1 MSTKPQNFKYIGQ
14 KYTFYRDAKENCI
27 GKGGNGEVYNV
38 KCDELKGEFVIKI
51 LKYNKKFDE
60 RKERFRREI
69 EAMIKINQ
77 LYPDKFILSVIDYQ
91 LAEKETWYITS
102 KATVLK
108 EYLKANSLTFIAKY
122 QICLQLCEVLKKLHS
137 LGYYHRDIKL
147 DNIFIKGEIILLG
160 DFGLVWNDEY
170 EDLTMIGE
178 AIGPA
183 NIKPPECYQGFANAI
198 PNELQ
203 YAVDVYEFAKTVWMI
218 LKNEKYCFN
227 GQYHSGLK
235 NISIELDDIQQDSR
249 VNIKT
254 LGPLNELLEVAT
266 EQDAA
271 SRPTMEKVLLQMHEF
286 IKVNRNEQEVKKW
299 QIKES
304 TRMFTNKNK
313 TEIYGYHSVR
323 KIVELLNTIK
333 NSIFLEIDGFQ
344 TIVIEECSI
353 FDESASIILIVDKNK
368 NQYILSIETLYINQD
383 DIESND
389 FRLIV
394 KRYNFSADY
403 REYQSIYQYNMFP
416 GVLIENKKFYVDKD
430 EVVAIRII

>member
-14 KYTFYRDAKENCI
+14 KYTFYRDAKEDCI

-147 DNIFIKGEIILLG
+147 DNIFIKGKSILLG
-160 DFGLVWNDEY
+160 DFGLVWNEEY

-304 TRMFTNKNK
+304 TRMFINKNK
-313 TEIYGYHSVR
+313 TEIYGYNSVR

-333 NSIFLEIDGFQ
+333 NSIF
-344 TIVIEECSI
+344 
-353 FDESASIILIVDKNK
+353 
-368 NQYILSIETLYINQD
+368 
-383 DIESND
+383 
-389 FRLIV
+389 
-394 KRYNFSADY
+394 
-403 REYQSIYQYNMFP
+403 
-416 GVLIENKKFYVDKD
+416 
-430 EVVAIRII
+430 

>member
-1 MSTKPQNFKYIGQ
+1 M
-14 KYTFYRDAKENCI
+14 
-27 GKGGNGEVYNV
+27 
-38 KCDELKGEFVIKI
+38 LK
-51 LKYNKKFDE
+51 N
-60 RKERFRREI
+60 
-69 EAMIKINQ
+69 
-77 LYPDKFILSVIDYQ
+77 
-91 LAEKETWYITS
+91 
-102 KATVLK
+102 
-108 EYLKANSLTFIAKY
+108 
-122 QICLQLCEVLKKLHS
+122 LHS
-137 LGYYHRDIKL
+137 FGYYHRDIKL
-147 DNIFIKGEIILLG
+147 DNIFTKEERILLG
-160 DFGLVWNDEY
+160 DFGLVWNEEY

-235 NISIELDDIQQDSR
+235 NISIELDDIQQDR
-249 VNIKT
+249 MLHIKT
-254 LGPLNELLEVAT
+254 LGPLNELLEAAT

-271 SRPTMEKVLLQMHEF
+271 LRPTMEKVLLQMHEF
-286 IKVNRNEQEVKKW
+286 IKVNRNEKEVKKW

-304 TRMFTNKNK
+304 TRMFINKNK
-313 TEIYGYHSVR
+313 IEIYGYHSVR
-323 KIVELLNTIK
+323 KIVEFLNTIK

-368 NQYILSIETLYINQD
+368 NQYILSIETLYIHKE

-389 FRLIV
+389 FRLLV
-394 KRYNFSADY
+394 KRYDFSADY
-403 REYQSIYQYNMFP
+403 REYQSIYQYNIFP
-416 GVLIENKKFYVDKD
+416 GVLIENKKFYIDKD
-430 EVVAIRII
+430 GVVVIKMM

>member
-14 KYTFYRDAKENCI
+14 KYTFYRDAKEDCI

-147 DNIFIKGEIILLG
+147 DNIFIKEKSILLG
-160 DFGLVWNDEY
+160 DFGLVWNEEY

-304 TRMFTNKNK
+304 TRMFINKNK
-313 TEIYGYHSVR
+313 TEIYGYNSVR

-333 NSIFLEIDGFQ
+333 NSIFLNIDGFQ
-344 TIVIEECSI
+344 SIVIEECSI

-416 GVLIENKKFYVDKD
+416 GVLIKNEKFYIDKD
-430 EVVAIRII
+430 EVVAIRVI

>member
-1 MSTKPQNFKYIGQ
+1 MSTKPQNFKYISQ
-14 KYTFYRDAKENCI
+14 KYTFYRDAKEDCI

-147 DNIFIKGEIILLG
+147 DNIFIKEKSILLG
-160 DFGLVWNDEY
+160 DFGLVWNEEY

-304 TRMFTNKNK
+304 TRMFINKNK
-313 TEIYGYHSVR
+313 TEIYGYNSVR

-333 NSIFLEIDGFQ
+333 NSIFLNIDGFQ
-344 TIVIEECSI
+344 SIVIEECSI

-416 GVLIENKKFYVDKD
+416 GVLIKNEKFYIDKD
-430 EVVAIRII
+430 EVVAIRVI

>member
-1 MSTKPQNFKYIGQ
+1 MSTEPQNFKYIGQ
-14 KYTFYRDAKENCI
+14 KYTFYRDAKENYI
-27 GKGGNGEVYNV
+27 GKGGNGKVYNV

-51 LKYNKKFDE
+51 LNEKATNE
-60 RKERFRREI
+60 RKKRFCREI
-69 EAMIKINQ
+69 DAMREINQ
-77 LYPDKFILSVIDYQ
+77 QYPDQFILSVIDYT
-91 LAEKETWYITS
+91 LNEKAPWYITP
-102 KATVLK
+102 KAMVLK
-108 EYLKANSLTFIAKY
+108 KYLKANSLTFIAKY
-122 QICLQLCEVLKKLHS
+122 KVCLQLCEVLKNLHS

-147 DNIFIKGEIILLG
+147 DNIFIIKGRILLG
-160 DFGLVWNDEY
+160 DFGLVWNEEY

-254 LGPLNELLEVAT
+254 LGPLNELLEAAT

-286 IKVNRNEQEVKKW
+286 IKVNRNEQEIKKW

-304 TRMFTNKNK
+304 TRMFINKNK
-313 TEIYGYHSVR
+313 TEIHGYHSVR

-333 NSIFLEIDGFQ
+333 NSIFLKIDGYQ

-394 KRYNFSADY
+394 KRYNFFADY
-403 REYQSIYQYNMFP
+403 REYQSIYQYNMLP
-416 GVLIENKKFYVDKD
+416 GVLIENQKFYVDKD

>member
-14 KYTFYRDAKENCI
+14 KYTFYRDAKENYI
-27 GKGGNGEVYNV
+27 GKGGNGKVYNV
-38 KCDELKGEFVIKI
+38 KCGELKGEFVIKI
-51 LKYNKKFDE
+51 LNKEATNE
-60 RKERFRREI
+60 RKERFCREI
-69 EAMIKINQ
+69 EAMREINQ
-77 LYPDKFILSVIDYQ
+77 QYPDQFILSVIDHQ
-91 LAEKETWYITS
+91 LNEKETWYITP
-102 KATVLK
+102 KAMVLK
-108 EYLKANSLTFIAKY
+108 KYLKANSLTFIEKY
-122 QICLQLCEVLKKLHS
+122 KICLQLCEVLKNLHS
-137 LGYYHRDIKL
+137 FGYYHRDIKL
-147 DNIFIKGEIILLG
+147 DNIFTKEERILLG
-160 DFGLVWNDEY
+160 DFGLVWNEEY

-235 NISIELDDIQQDSR
+235 NISIELDDIQQDR
-249 VNIKT
+249 MLHIKT
-254 LGPLNELLEVAT
+254 LGPLNELLEAAT

-271 SRPTMEKVLLQMHEF
+271 LRPTMEKVLLQMHEF
-286 IKVNRNEQEVKKW
+286 IKVNRNEKEVKKW

-304 TRMFTNKNK
+304 TRMFINKNK
-313 TEIYGYHSVR
+313 IEIYGYHSVR
-323 KIVELLNTIK
+323 KIVEFLNTIK

-368 NQYILSIETLYINQD
+368 NQYILSIETLYIHKE

-389 FRLIV
+389 FRLLV
-394 KRYNFSADY
+394 KRYDFSADY
-403 REYQSIYQYNMFP
+403 REYQSIYQYNIFP
-416 GVLIENKKFYVDKD
+416 GVLIENKKFYIDKD
-430 EVVAIRII
+430 GVVVIKMM